1 MRGARCEV
9 QSAAAA
15 AAAAAVVEEATA
27 VGAGVGS
34 RLPRNV
40 AETAGTIGAGFR
52 GWRVAANERRFFC

>member
-9 QSAAAA
+9 QSA

-34 RLPRNV
+34 LKQQARSGQGSEV
-40 AETAGTIGAGFR
+40 GG
-52 GWRVAANERRFFC
+52 